1 MFDPPETK
9 KGYGLFVHSLFIF
22 YSSACNEAN
31 KKAMGGLEAAHGLY
45 FLIQM
50 VMTAPGRPPSP
61 CFPSTTNYLV

>member
-1 MFDPPETK
+1 MD
-9 KGYGLFVHSLFIF
+9 
-22 YSSACNEAN
+22 YSSIAFLFSILLPATRQI

>member
-31 KKAMGGLEAAHGLY
+31 KKGHGGLEAAHGLR
-45 FLIQM
+45 FQIK
-50 VMTAPGRPPSP
+50 
-61 CFPSTTNYLV
+61 